1 MDWGAFATTFATTV
15 SASAVV
21 SALVAGLF
29 AERSGKRT
37 IQIENITKERAKWRD
52 KIRELALAVHKAA
65 TQKNGALL
73 KEQRLVFSLNLN
85 PIDEED
91 VAILI
96 AIDTMSLSEQLDE
109 KVLQE
114 FSDRVGLLLKHDWER
129 AKVEAKQADLAS
141 RITYSDFIA
150 GKNRTDHADTG
161 SSCGN

>member
-1 MDWGAFATTFATTV
+1 MDWGAFATTI

-29 AERSGKRT
+29 AERSSKRT

-52 KIRELALAVHKAA
+52 KIRELAVAVHKAA

-91 VAILI
+91 IAILI
-96 AIDTMSLSEQLDE
+96 AIDTLSLSEQLDE

-114 FSDRVGLLLKHDWER
+114 FSDRVGLLLKYDWER
-129 AKVEAKQADLAS
+129 AKVEAKQADCAS
-141 RITYSDFIA
+141 RITYADFMA
-150 GKNRTDHADTG
+150 GKNRTTHADVG
-161 SSCGN
+161 SSGGT

>member
-1 MDWGAFATTFATTV
+1 MDWGAFATTV

-29 AERSGKRT
+29 AERSSKRV

-129 AKVEAKQADLAS
+129 AKVEAKQAHKQSRGLQIVSIAGVGRS
-141 RITYSDFIA
+141 RIAQWETQ
-150 GKNRTDHADTG
+150 G
-161 SSCGN
+161 